1 MKHSN
6 NGDSCFSLF
15 EKIHFVLLSAPSSSP
30 RPALNSSRCLL
41 LLGLIRERERE
52 KTGGR
57 EKGRR
62 RGREEKSPG
71 HNELYV
77 EECGKNITV
86 VQLIPGLYQL
96 QSGSTQ
102 R

>member
-1 MKHSN
+1 MERGKVKHSN

-52 KTGGR
+52 RRQGEGR
-57 EKGRR
+57 EGDD
-62 RGREEKSPG
+62 GGEKKRALATM
-71 HNELYV
+71 NFMW
-77 EECGKNITV
+77 KNVAGIS
-86 VQLIPGLYQL
+86 Q
-96 QSGSTQ
+96 
-102 R
+102 